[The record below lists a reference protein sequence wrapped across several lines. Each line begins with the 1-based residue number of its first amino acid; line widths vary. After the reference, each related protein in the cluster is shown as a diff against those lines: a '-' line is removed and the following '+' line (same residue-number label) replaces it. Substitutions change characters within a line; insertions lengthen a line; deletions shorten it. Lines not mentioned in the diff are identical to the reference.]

1 MPPAGFVISDPARF
15 ASAKFP
21 EASFGIAKIRRAS
34 LRGTLIFVRTGGE
47 KKVTPPETRYAKSGE
62 VRIAYQIVGSGPF
75 DLVYV
80 PGFVSNIDLYW
91 EMPELAYFF
100 SRLSGFSRLIMFD
113 KRGTGLSDRDVG
125 IATLEERMDD
135 VRAVMDAAGSERAAL
150 FGASEGGAMSLLFAA
165 TYPQRARALVL
176 YGSYAWPSHWL
187 SDEDFNKEIELVDRL
202 WGTGECLIGRYLPR
216 VLSEEVARPVFARF
230 ERQSASPS
238 AVMAIRRMNR
248 EIDARHVL
256 SAIRVPTLVTHRV
269 GDRAVSVELGRYLAA
284 NIPGARY
291 VELPGDDHVPF
302 YERDITDRI
311 VDEVEEFLTGSRSEP
326 DVDRVLA
333 TVMFT
338 DIVDSTKRIAELGDR
353 QWRVLLDRHDE
364 TVRQQLARFRGQEVK
379 NLGDG
384 FLATFDGPA
393 RAVRCAASI
402 CESVRPLGIG
412 VRSGL
417 HTGEVELKR
426 DDVAGIAVH
435 IAARVAGEAS
445 AGETIVSST
454 VRDLV
459 AGSGLRFQDRG
470 IRTLKGLPE
479 EVHLYSVLEA
489 R

>member
-1 MPPAGFVISDPARF
+1 MA
-15 ASAKFP
+15 
-21 EASFGIAKIRRAS
+21 
-34 LRGTLIFVRTGGE
+34 
-47 KKVTPPETRYAKSGE
+47 PPETRYAKSGD
-62 VRIAYQIVGSGPF
+62 VRIAYQVVGAGPL
-75 DLVYV
+75 DLVFV
-80 PGFVSNIDLYW
+80 PGFVSNIDVFW
-91 EMPELAYFF
+91 EMPEWAYFLG
-100 SRLSGFSRLIMFD
+100 RLSAFSRLILFD

-135 VRAVMDAAGSERAAL
+135 VRAVMDATGSGRAAL
-150 FGASEGGAMSLLFAA
+150 FGVSEGGPMSLLFAA
-165 TYPQRARALVL
+165 TYPQRAQAVVL
-176 YGSYAWPSHWL
+176 YGSYARPSHL
-187 SDEDFNKEIELVDRL
+187 VSDDEFNKEIELIDRL
-202 WGTGECLIGRYLPR
+202 WGTGEYMMARYMPR
-216 VLSEEVARPVFARF
+216 GFSEEAARRILARF

-248 EIDARHVL
+248 EIDVRHVL
-256 SAIRVPTLVTHRV
+256 PVIRVPTLVMHRV
-269 GDRAVSVELGRYLAA
+269 GDSAINVEMGRDLAA

-291 VELPGDDHVPF
+291 VELPGTDHVPF
-302 YERDITDRI
+302 SERDITDRMI
-311 VDEVEEFLTGSRSEP
+311 DEVEEFLTGSRSEP

-338 DIVDSTKRIAELGDR
+338 DIVESTRRAAELGDR
-353 QWRVLLDRHDE
+353 QWRALLDRHDDA
-364 TVRQQLARFRGQEVK
+364 VRQQLLRFRGQEVK

-402 CESVRPLGIG
+402 SESMRPLGIT
-412 VRSGL
+412 VRTGL

-435 IAARVAGEAS
+435 IAARVAAEAE
-445 AGETIVSST
+445 AGETVVSST

-470 IRTLKGLPE
+470 IRALKGLPE
-479 EVHLYSVLEA
+479 EVHLYSVLDA